1 VCTRCVPADQVCL
14 ARRRPSIGAC
24 PLRTSPAERL
34 SPRTV
39 VVQPSRRA
47 SDDDQIGLVDPG
59 RDRAGRS
66 IAEAVSAGR
75 VGASCSASAH
85 SSVARFG
92 RAAG

>member
-1 VCTRCVPADQVCL
+1 M
-14 ARRRPSIGAC
+14 

-47 SDDDQIGLVDPG
+47 SDDDQIGLVDPE

>member
-1 VCTRCVPADQVCL
+1 MPPADISGR
-14 ARRRPSIGAC
+14 APGS
-24 PLRTSPAERL
+24 
-34 SPRTV
+34 RTV

-59 RDRAGRS
+59 RDRAVS

-85 SSVARFG
+85 YRWRASDG
-92 RAAG
+92 RRADGVSLCGLDRLADVI